1 MSKDTDRKKAEEL
14 LKKLHA
20 AFPDEVEELDPKPE
34 EDETPEEIADE
45 APEADETPEE
55 APETVAQEPE
65 PAAEEPEEKPEP
77 VAEETLEEP
86 APEEAAEEPETEEPP
101 EEPEP
106 VEPEEEPEEPE
117 PVEPE
122 EPADVEEPTRAAA
135 PAAILA
141 LTEDAPDVTGKN
153 PTDPTTLKAAEA
165 KNEAT
170 KPAPAKKTRPNAV
183 KIPPRRKS
191 GVNTGA
197 IGQQR
202 PAAPATPAVPPQK
215 RPPAGKP
222 QMGDISAPRVGTD
235 RVTPPPAAQEPPA
248 RITPKEIVSGEVPQ
262 KPEQTPAE
270 ATLRVDVPKIV
281 DFDAHASSTVEPIEN
296 TEATET
302 VSDPSANK
310 QPRPKKVKNDEEL
323 DATTV
328 IAKRTGLDESDIAL
342 IFELGY
348 ENELGRLVGY
358 ETLKKLKYEHLRHS
372 RLNSGDYYGQAFGYR
387 GKEYTSAVPAENVL
401 AAYAHDRKR
410 LIWRI
415 ALMALLSVLLFFADF
430 PVVYAAYLPQAI
442 TGLFFLFPSISLLL
456 FSVGIFLTGRR
467 ILAGWRAFLKFEPT
481 PYSVVAFAVPFLWL
495 YGVGTIVSSILAPG
509 AALPPMN
516 FAATTALLLMVI
528 CDAVRIADEVR
539 TFKMVSLPELKTVL
553 EEVEPRKK
561 KLRQGNRTVK
571 IINDE
576 AGQSLYRVRRAHE
589 VVGFFRRM
597 NDLSA
602 ASGAFTRMIVF
613 TLICAVAGGFA
624 ASLIF
629 SNPVRGVLVFAATLA
644 FSIPASAI
652 FLFFDPLRR
661 ANRHLISRR
670 SVLVGEGSVNEYSRS
685 KTIIFN
691 DTNAFRAKRQT
702 QVDLPDGDEFRRD
715 IRLAEALFRKVGG
728 TLATVDQP
736 ILMEEDPN
744 MTINLVQLTE
754 TGVEALIDNKYRI
767 LAGDA
772 AFLLHNGVNVPR
784 ESTDRSVG
792 RSRGVS
798 ALYVAIN
805 GTLKLTYEIAYTMN
819 QSFRE
824 ILSLLVRTDTTLAVQ
839 SYDPNLNDAF
849 LHIGFADGDEVVRVI
864 KPAQFE
870 IPTTSEITDTG
881 AVTLDGPLATAYP
894 LRAAA
899 LIVRARQSGFR
910 ALLTSIFPG
919 ALLAFF
925 LAWLLPANLIPFL
938 PLMAVGYRLIWLAV
952 SWMIS
957 LVSLRRHAVFE
968 DTRENLANENQNAK

>member
-1 MSKDTDRKKAEEL
+1 MSKESDRKKAEEL

-20 AFPDEVEELDPKPE
+20 AFPESGFDSEPEAPVEEEPEAPASEVQKAPAAEEKKPQAEPAPVEPAEEPKAEEASAPAEEAQKEELPIAKETPAPE
-34 EDETPEEIADE
+34 EVPERAEKPAKKE
-45 APEADETPEE
+45 
-55 APETVAQEPE
+55 E
-65 PAAEEPEEKPEP
+65 PAAEKETPKAA
-77 VAEETLEEP
+77 AEETKS
-86 APEEAAEEPETEEPP
+86 
-101 EEPEP
+101 P
-106 VEPEEEPEEPE
+106 V
-117 PVEPE
+117 
-122 EPADVEEPTRAAA
+122 AA

-153 PTDPTTLKAAEA
+153 PTDPTTLKEAKAKAEA
-165 KNEAT
+165 KA
-170 KPAPAKKTRPNAV
+170 APSKKARPNTV
-183 KIPPRRKS
+183 KIPPRRRS

-197 IGQQR
+197 IGQR
-202 PAAPATPAVPPQK
+202 PAQPAQQPAQPAQSVQKKPAPANQK
-215 RPPAGKP
+215 K
-222 QMGDISAPRVGTD
+222 MDDISAPRVGAE
-235 RVTPPPAAQEPPA
+235 RINAAPQAEEPKKAPVEE
-248 RITPKEIVSGEVPQ
+248 PVKEADQASADAALRSGSSV
-262 KPEQTPAE
+262 
-270 ATLRVDVPKIV
+270 IV
-281 DFDAHASSTVEPIEN
+281 DFDSQASSTVEPIEN

-310 QPRPKKVKNDEEL
+310 GRRRPKKAPIDDGL
-323 DATTV
+323 DATSV

-387 GKEYTSAVPAENVL
+387 GKEYTSALPAENVL
-401 AAYAHDRKR
+401 AAYTHDRKR
-410 LIWRI
+410 LIIRI
-415 ALMALLSVLLFFADF
+415 ALMALISVLLFFVDF
-430 PVVYAAYLPQAI
+430 PAFFAFLPEAL
-442 TGLFFLFPSISLLL
+442 TGISFLFPTVSLLL
-456 FSVGIFLTGRR
+456 FSAGIFLTGKR

-481 PYSVVAFAVPFLWL
+481 PYSIVAVAVPFLWL
-495 YGVGTIVSSILAPG
+495 YGVGAIVTAILSPA

-516 FAATTALLLMVI
+516 FATNTALLLLVV
-528 CDAVRIADEVR
+528 CDALRIVDEIR
-539 TFKMVSLPELKTVL
+539 TFKMVSSPELKTIL

-576 AGQSLYRVRRAHE
+576 AGQALYRVRRAHE
-589 VVGFFRRM
+589 AVGFFRRV

-602 ASGAFTRMIVF
+602 STGTFTWMIVL
-613 TLICAVAGGFA
+613 TLICAVVGGFST
-624 ASLIF
+624 SLIF
-629 SNPVRGVLVFAATLA
+629 SSPLRGVLVFAGVLI

-661 ANRHLISRR
+661 ANRHLVSRR
-670 SVLVGEGSVNEYSRS
+670 SVLVGEGSVNEYSRP

-691 DTNAFRAKRQT
+691 DTDAFRAKRQT
-702 QVDLPDGDEFRRD
+702 QLNLPDGDEFRRD
-715 IRLAEALFRKVGG
+715 IRFAEALFRKVGG
-728 TLATVDQP
+728 TLATVEQP

-744 MTINLVQLTE
+744 LTISLVRLTE
-754 TGVEALIDNKYRI
+754 TGVEAMIDNKYRI
-767 LAGDA
+767 LAGDST
-772 AFLLHNGVNVPR
+772 FLLHSDVDIPR
-784 ESTDRSVG
+784 ESTDRAVG

-824 ILSLLVRTDTTLAVQ
+824 IISLLIRANTTLAVQ
-839 SYDPNLNDAF
+839 SYDPNLNDSF
-849 LHIGFADGDEVVRVI
+849 LHVGFADGDEVVRVI

-870 IPTTSEITDTG
+870 IPATSEITDTG

-894 LRAAA
+894 LRAAS

-938 PLMAVGYRLIWLAV
+938 PLMAVGYRLIWLGV
-952 SWMIS
+952 SWLIS
-957 LVSLRRHAVFE
+957 AVSLRRQAVFE
-968 DTRENLANENQNAK
+968 DTRENLANESQNGK